1 VNDQELDRLLRQ
13 AQPHTDA
20 MVESLDLDR
29 GGQELLE
36 EIVSTPSTPQFDVS
50 HLEPVELPAAAAPAP
65 PSRRR
70 RALIAVTAAAA
81 FAAAIAGPTIVFRG
95 GNDALITPGA
105 YSGQARAVASSNPR
119 LLIDNPD
126 WKITHVDEFSADVG
140 EIEFSNGDR
149 RLEVHWYAAD
159 TYQDYYDDRLMV
171 SKPKSFDLLGRE
183 GAQFTYSANDFA
195 VMMPVK
201 GKNFLEIRGGVGDHA
216 AFAAVLAQ
224 LKQVSVEQW
233 LAAMPA
239 SVVTPG
245 ETGKVAQQMLADVP
259 LPAGFNTSKLPHGGT
274 NDFYQFGAAV
284 IGNVTCA
291 WLKDYQSARTAGNEP
306 GMAKVD
312 EALGTSRTWKT
323 LQQMNKDGDYPE
335 VIWEFAD
342 RVHKREAVDEY
353 QQALGCD

>member
-1 VNDQELDRLLRQ
+1 MNDRELDRLLRQ

-20 MVESLDLDR
+20 MVGALDLRR

-36 EIVSTPSTPQFDVS
+36 EIVSTPSTPQFDVTN
-50 HLEPVELPAAAAPAP
+50 HEPVELPTAAAPAP
-65 PSRRR
+65 PGRGR
-70 RALIAVTAAAA
+70 RALVAVAAAAA
-81 FAAAIAGPTIVFRG
+81 FAAAIAGPTIAFRG
-95 GNDALITPGA
+95 GNDALTPGA

-119 LLIDNPD
+119 LLLDDPD

-140 EIEFSNGDR
+140 EIVFSNGDR
-149 RLEVHWYAAD
+149 RLEVNWYAAD

-171 SKPKSFDLLGRE
+171 SKPKPFVLLGRE

-195 VMMPVK
+195 VMLPVK
-201 GKNFLEIRGGVGDHA
+201 GKNFLEIRGGVGDSA

-239 SVVTPG
+239 SVVTPS

-259 LPAGFNTSKLPHGGT
+259 LPAGFNTSKLPNDGT

-291 WLKDYQSARTAGNEP
+291 WLKDYQGARTAGNEP

-312 EALGTSRTWKT
+312 QALGTSRTWKT

-335 VIWEFAD
+335 AVWDLAD
-342 RVHKREAVDEY
+342 RVHKREAVDDY